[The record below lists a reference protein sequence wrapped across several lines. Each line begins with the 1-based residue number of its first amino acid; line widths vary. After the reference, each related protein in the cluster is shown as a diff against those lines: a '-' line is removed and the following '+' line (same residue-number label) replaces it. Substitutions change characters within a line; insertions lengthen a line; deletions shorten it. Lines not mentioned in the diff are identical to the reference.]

1 MGGDPGKI
9 ALGAKSMVQDIFNE
23 YARFAQI
30 EAMAIG
36 GSRALKKNDQYS
48 NYDVYVYWK
57 EPIPTALRKAVLQ
70 KHCSGMELGN
80 YYREYTDSCIMEDG
94 IQLNII
100 YRNLDEFLAGVQE
113 VVEGHKARDGYTTCM
128 WHSLLIGRIAYDK
141 GGRLAAAKQ
150 RYVVRYPQ
158 ALKQNVISHNMKL
171 IKYGM
176 GAYLVQINKAMK
188 RGDLIS
194 INQEVHKFL
203 ASYFDV
209 IFAMN
214 EKLHPGEKRLLD
226 ICVKECRVLPDNFE
240 RNIRTLM
247 QNMYQEPAAV
257 SLVDTMVTELEK
269 VLGEELG

>member
-1 MGGDPGKI
+1 
-9 ALGAKSMVQDIFNE
+9 MVQDIFNE

-36 GSRALKKNDQYS
+36 GSRALKKNDEYS
-48 NYDVYVYWK
+48 DYDVYIYWK
-57 EPIPTALRKAVLQ
+57 EPIPVDYRKAVLQ
-70 KHCSGMELGN
+70 KYCSRMELGSCG
-80 YYREYTDSCIMEDG
+80 REYMDSCIMEDG
-94 IQLNII
+94 TQLNII
-100 YRNLDEFLAGVQE
+100 YRNLDEFLTGVRE
-113 VVEGHKARDGYTTCM
+113 VVEGHKAQGGYTTCM

-141 GGRLAAAKQ
+141 GGRLAEAKQ
-150 RYVVRYPQ
+150 KYVVRYPQ
-158 ALKQNVISHNMKL
+158 ELKHNVISHNMKL

-176 GAYLVQINKAMK
+176 RTYLSQITKAMK

-226 ICVKECRVLPDNFE
+226 ICVKECRVLPNNFE
-240 RNIRTLM
+240 RNIRALM
-247 QNMYQEPAAV
+247 VNMYKDPTAV
-257 SLVDTMVTELEK
+257 SFVNTMVMELEK
-269 VLGEELG
+269 VLGEQLG

>member
-1 MGGDPGKI
+1 
-9 ALGAKSMVQDIFNE
+9 MVQDIFNE

-30 EAMAIG
+30 ESMAIG
-36 GSRALKKNDQYS
+36 GSRALKKNDEYS
-48 NYDVYVYWK
+48 DYDVYVYWK
-57 EPIPTALRKAVLQ
+57 EPIPVGYRKAVLQ
-70 KHCSGMELGN
+70 KHCSRMELGN
-80 YYREYTDSCIMEDG
+80 CYREYTDSCIMEDG
-94 IQLNII
+94 MLLNII
-100 YRNLDEFLAGVQE
+100 YRNLDEFLVQVRE
-113 VVEGHKARDGYTTCM
+113 VVEEHKAKDGYTTCM

-150 RYVVRYPQ
+150 KYVVRYPQ

-176 GAYLVQINKAMK
+176 GAYLSQITKAMR

-226 ICVKECRVLPDNFE
+226 ICVKECRVLPNNFE
-240 RNIRTLM
+240 SNIRMLM
-247 QNMYQEPAAV
+247 QNMYKDPGAV
-257 SLVDTMVTELEK
+257 SVVDTMVTELEK
-269 VLGEELG
+269 ALGEELG

>member
-1 MGGDPGKI
+1 
-9 ALGAKSMVQDIFNE
+9 MVQDIFNE

-36 GSRALKKNDQYS
+36 GSRALKKNDAYS

-57 EPIPTALRKAVLQ
+57 EPVLEAVRKAVLQ
-70 KHCSGMELGN
+70 KYSSSMELGN
-80 YYREYTDSCIMEDG
+80 CYREYTDSCIMEDG

-100 YRNLDEFLAGVQE
+100 YRNLDEFLLGIRE
-113 VVEGHKARDGYTTCM
+113 VVEEHKARDGYTTCM

-150 RYVVRYPQ
+150 KYVVRYPQ

-176 GAYLVQINKAMK
+176 GAYLFQINKAMR

-194 INQEVHKFL
+194 INQEVNKFL

-214 EKLHPGEKRLLD
+214 EKLHPGEKRLLE

-240 RNIRTLM
+240 RNIRMLM
-247 QNMYQEPAAV
+247 QNMYRDPEAV
-257 SLVDTMVTELEK
+257 SIVDTMVMELEK
-269 VLGEELG
+269 ALGEELG